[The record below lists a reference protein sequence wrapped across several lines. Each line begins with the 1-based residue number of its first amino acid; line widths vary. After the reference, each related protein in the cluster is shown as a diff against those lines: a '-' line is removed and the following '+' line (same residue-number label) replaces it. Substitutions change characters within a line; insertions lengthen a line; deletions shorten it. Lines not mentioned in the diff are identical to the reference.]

1 MKKIWYMIAVIAM
14 FGMVFFYPQ
23 SACGEGNTQDETTTI
38 NFLNGSS
45 EKIDYYD
52 GSCRTDERTS
62 VYVLAQIIMPVG
74 TEEAELSIKTSKNS
88 IVSIPVSSIS
98 LKKDDNVQHY
108 DATGRMD
115 YYYNY
120 NYYDSYCY
128 GGRACWRVY
137 LCCDILKS
145 GVGAISFTVGD
156 VTVSKDIVVRPEPYV
171 GITKI
176 SQISHNQMKIVWQK
190 ETGCSGYLVQR
201 FDKDFNKRKTI
212 KVVEKEGTTTA
223 ILNAEWEKTHYY
235 YVVPYVVYKGQ
246 RILAENDTVYTE
258 GIVPFT
264 MGRPKSKLVSVAQK
278 NSDSLKIQ
286 WKKIDGAKRY
296 KLYRS
301 EKENG
306 TYKCVYTTNSK
317 NSYTQKVTKGK
328 QYYYYVKAEFEE
340 GWATKSDSL
349 TGLVLLKNG
358 KLSKK
363 EQSVNQQYEDGRYG
377 INTCAASD
385 KTYYYESKGKLYM
398 VSLQKNGKLKLYT
411 MEDKTKCTF
420 YKDIKLPKYEIW
432 GGFYQGPDGN
442 FYVAV
447 GYSNP
452 KESDKKIV
460 IKVLQYD
467 SKWKLKKTCNIRGNA
482 TNKYKGIYDP
492 FNFSG
497 CSMTMQGTTLYLAT
511 ARKMYKLGDG
521 LRHQS
526 NIGFQIDTKKMTY
539 KCNSP
544 YVSHSFNQLA
554 KFKDGNLYQVDH
566 GDGFPRAV
574 VLSIKSNY
582 GTTKEKEITKNL
594 FEIKGQTGQNYTGV
608 YVGGME
614 VGEKNVMVCGTAKP
628 HKYKIKGTSG
638 YKSDLK
644 NNVFLLTADRN
655 SGKSKVIWLTKYD
668 PKKSDVTVSETRMVK
683 LTDNRFAILYSTNKN
698 NKNTLHYV
706 VVDNQGKKIAEKTYK
721 NIWFAANSD
730 PVLYKGYI
738 RWVSHTDYWGWYL
751 GGKSVYYKV
760 PVTW

>member
-1 MKKIWYMIAVIAM
+1 MKKIWYTIVTIAIL
-14 FGMVFFYPQ
+14 GMVIFYPQ
-23 SACGEGNTQDETTTI
+23 SARGEENTQDETTTI
-38 NFLNGSS
+38 NFLNASS
-45 EKIDYYD
+45 EGIDYYD
-52 GSCRTDERTS
+52 GSYRTDESTS
-62 VYVLAQIIMPVG
+62 VYVSAQIVMPVG
-74 TEEAELSIKTSKNS
+74 TEGTELSIKTSENS

-98 LKKDDNVQHY
+98 LKKDDNVQHF

-115 YYYNY
+115 YSYNY

-128 GGRACWRVY
+128 GGRACWRVS
-137 LCCDILKS
+137 LHCDILKS

-156 VTVSKDIVVRPEPYV
+156 VTVSKDIVIRPEAYA

-190 ETGCSGYLVQR
+190 ENGCSGYLVQR

-212 KVVEKEGTTTA
+212 KAAEKEGTTTA
-223 ILNAEWEKTHYY
+223 ILNAEWEKTYYY
-235 YVVPYVVYKGQ
+235 YVVPYVVYQGQ
-246 RILAENDTVYTE
+246 RILAENGTVYQE
-258 GIVPFT
+258 GVMAFT
-264 MGRPKSKLVSVAQK
+264 MGRPKSKLVSVTQK

-286 WKKIDGAKRY
+286 WEKIDGAKQY

-363 EQSVNQQYEDGRYG
+363 EQSVDQQYKDGRYG
-377 INTCAASD
+377 IDICANSD
-385 KTYYYESKGKLYM
+385 TTYYYESKGKLYM
-398 VSLQKNGKLKLYT
+398 VCLQESGKLKLYT

-420 YKDIKLPKYEIW
+420 YKNIKLPKYEIW
-432 GGFYQGPDGN
+432 GGFYQGTDGN

-467 SKWKLKKTCNIRGNA
+467 SSWKLKKTCNIRGNA

-511 ARKMYKLGDG
+511 GRKMYILGDG

-594 FEIKGQTGQNYTGV
+594 FEMKGQTGENYTGV

-628 HKYKIKGTSG
+628 HKYKIKGVSG
-638 YKSDLK
+638 YKSELK
-644 NNVFLLTADRN
+644 NNVFLLTADKN

-668 PKKSDVTVSETRMVK
+668 PKKSNVTVSETRMVK

-698 NKNTLHYV
+698 NKDTLHYV
-706 VVDNQGKKIAEKTYK
+706 VVDNNGKKISEKTYQ

-738 RWVSHTDYWGWYL
+738 RWVSRASWSAE
-751 GGKSVYYKV
+751 KSVYYKV